1 MAASKSKMEA
11 AMTAGE
17 SCWVHE
23 HAAAA
28 VKAEAKVA
36 IREKEVA
43 FLSALQGSPDDEK
56 ADVS

>member
-1 MAASKSKMEA
+1 MAASKSKMET

-17 SCWVHE
+17 SCCVHE

-36 IREKEVA
+36 IREKEVGI
-43 FLSALQGSPDDEK
+43 FISTPGKPR
-56 ADVS
+56 